1 MRKII
6 LLALVVVLF
15 GGCSLFDVKVKPG
28 YCVEVSFQHDEGEV
42 KSLVCGGQTIK
53 AIGEKIEEET
63 GLDFWATMVGISCE
77 EGKCELPG
85 EKVIDDDTKK
95 LLTD

>member
-1 MRKII
+1 MRKI
-6 LLALVVVLF
+6 LLAVLALSLMT
-15 GGCSLFDVKVKPG
+15 GCSLFDVKVRPG

-42 KSLVCGGQTIK
+42 KTLVCGGQSIK
-53 AIGEKIEEET
+53 AIGEKIEAET
-63 GLDFWATMVGISCE
+63 GLDFWGVMTGISCE

-85 EKVIDDDTKK
+85 EKVIDGETKK